1 MKRSVTALAVLALVL
16 MVARPEITFA
26 QQPNW
31 QVGMRLGL
39 SIFTGYGGGGSSNN
53 QVVNQFLQIVNQNT
67 SSSGTKAGLQIGPT
81 GEVIFNHTYAIVTA
95 FNINT
100 QSGTPIEWQNT
111 FKYYFNI
118 SGSKIRPYA
127 DAGFSLVFVTGGP
140 YFGIPFGGGAL
151 FPIAKNLYIPA
162 DLQFG
167 PIFLTGTTA
176 FAIEATTGIRF
187 EL

>member
-1 MKRSVTALAVLALVL
+1 MKRSVTALAVMALVL
-16 MVARPEITFA
+16 TAARPEISSA
-26 QQPNW
+26 QQPTW

-39 SIFTGYGGGGSSNN
+39 SIFTGYGATTTAPT
-53 QVVNQFLQIVNQNT
+53 LAQIFAGQSATTT
-67 SSSGTKAGLQIGPT
+67 SSTSAGLQIGPT
-81 GEVIFNHTYAIVTA
+81 AEVIFNKTYAVVTS

-100 QSGTPIEWQNT
+100 EGGTPIEWQNT
-111 FKYYFNI
+111 FKYYFNV
-118 SGSKIRPYA
+118 SGSQIKPYA

-167 PIFLTGTTA
+167 PLFLTGKTA

-187 EL
+187 VIGG